1 MEFHRVLT
9 IQRLHQNIW
18 MKPNLLS
25 PRRERSLSMMEPSS
39 IINIRSNVNSR
50 SFHSNLFHFNNSDV
64 NYSSTSFKW
73 KETGDYWGVPRFFSL
88 LIGALRSHHRSL
100 NDSWEMRRS
109 WGGGGILQP
118 IIKDAKLNPG
128 SIQDLDGVFESSAW
142 FVCCSTDSRAVFS
155 GLAQSSSASP
165 VGKTASSGVNKQT
178 KQTSLNIRD
187 GNNKRWCL
195 TVLGT
200 MGVLLHS

>member
-39 IINIRSNVNSR
+39 TINIRSNVNSR

-109 WGGGGILQP
+109 WGGRDSPTNNQRCQAESRQHSRSWWGFW
-118 IIKDAKLNPG
+118 IKCLVCLLFDRFQG
-128 SIQDLDGVFESSAW
+128 SFQWTCSEQLGEPSGKDRKFRGKQADKANES
-142 FVCCSTDSRAVFS
+142 
-155 GLAQSSSASP
+155 
-165 VGKTASSGVNKQT
+165 K
-178 KQTSLNIRD
+178 
-187 GNNKRWCL
+187 
-195 TVLGT
+195 
-200 MGVLLHS
+200 HSWWEQ